1 MRGEYLELI
10 ARHGLDVSYILTGQR
25 GGDRLDQRE
34 SMLLSIFRALDDI
47 SQCTIL
53 LSGMRMAPEG
63 SVHFTP
69 AAVVGQMVAAIQ
81 EGDASVPIYDPQAGM
96 GMLHGRTQ
104 DYRGEG
110 D

>member
-1 MRGEYLELI
+1 MRSEYLELI

-34 SMLLSIFRALDDI
+34 SMLLSMFRALDDI

-63 SVHFTP
+63 AVHFTP
-69 AAVVGQMVAAIQ
+69 AAVVEQIVAAVQ
-81 EGDASVPIYDPQAGM
+81 GVGGVGPAAAGTV
-96 GMLHGRTQ
+96 HESQPEFKAER
-104 DYRGEG
+104 DV
-110 D
+110 